1 MTLGF
6 RDSVAAA
13 DLADWVT
20 VLAYLASAVAAARA
34 AFSACATQRQ
44 GERLFWQLT
53 AGLMVLLGVNELLDL
68 QTLLSTVGRDYARA
82 NGWYEHRRQVQYAF
96 LLALGLVAIAFGLAL
111 LWLTRRMHTSVQV
124 ALAGLVFIGVF
135 ILLRAA
141 SFHHLDDLLGQ
152 GWRTFNYGSLQELL
166 GIAIIGVA
174 AQMYRPPSSPRVGVA
189 KRDGGWHRGTTR

>member
-20 VLAYLASAVAAARA
+20 VLAYLVSAVAAARA
-34 AFSACATQRQ
+34 AFSARGTQRQ

-174 AQMYRPPSSPRVGVA
+174 AQMYRHPSSGRAGVA